1 MKNLA
6 SGVDVSM
13 PSRASAKPR
22 ASPGDDADELRKGL
36 RGILAGGALG
46 AFEETGVD
54 PFDAPN
60 EYDAAQRSGAAPS
73 PPPMA

>member
-1 MKNLA
+1 
-6 SGVDVSM
+6 M
-13 PSRASAKPR
+13 PKAAKPR
-22 ASPGDDADELRKGL
+22 ASAGDDADELRKGL

-60 EYDAAQRSGAAPS
+60 EYDAAQRSGGCNRCTPS
-73 PPPMA
+73 LV